1 MLEEN
6 AKMDTPTIEEFPIF
20 LDIAIEE
27 YQTQLM
33 IWNEFDQHIERSAFI
48 DSHTHTQEPNN
59 DNF

>member
-1 MLEEN
+1 
-6 AKMDTPTIEEFPIF
+6 MDTPTIEEFPIF